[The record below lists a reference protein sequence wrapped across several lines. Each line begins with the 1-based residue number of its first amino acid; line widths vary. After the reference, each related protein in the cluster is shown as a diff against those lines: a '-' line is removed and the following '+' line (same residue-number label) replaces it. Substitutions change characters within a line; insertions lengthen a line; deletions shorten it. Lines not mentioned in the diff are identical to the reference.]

1 MMKHNEEIISMILAG
16 GKGTRLGVLT
26 ESIAKPAIP
35 YGGKYRLI
43 DFPLSNCAN
52 SGIDTVGVVTQYK
65 PNAIYNHIGTGESWN
80 LKKIDKY
87 GVSFLPPYKDKDEE
101 SYYTGTANAIYQNIK
116 YIDNYNPKYVLIL
129 SGDHIYKMNYKNM
142 LDHHKATNAVA
153 TIATIEVPMEEASR
167 FGILNLNADTTI
179 HSFDEKPEIPRS
191 NTASMGIYI
200 FEWKV
205 LKAYLIEDEKDEISS
220 HDFGKNIIPTML
232 ERNEKLVGYK
242 FSGYWKDVGTVE
254 SLWSS
259 NMDLLD
265 HKCELSLNDKWKIN
279 ARDDGYE
286 KHKVGFDAVI
296 KHSILSE
303 NCEIDGYVQK
313 SVISK
318 NVKIGKGAFVKNS
331 VILANAV
338 IKEDAYVENAII
350 GEYAIIGENVK
361 ITKDDGGIAVIG
373 SHREVAQNTD
383 NIA

>member
-1 MMKHNEEIISMILAG
+1 MKHNKEIISMILAG

-65 PNAIYNHIGTGESWN
+65 PNAIYNHIGNGEYWN

-87 GVSFLPPYKDKDEE
+87 GVSFLPPYRDKDKE
-101 SYYTGTANAIYQNIK
+101 SYYTGTANAIYQNIR
-116 YIDNYNPKYVLIL
+116 YIDNYNPKYILIL
-129 SGDHIYKMNYKNM
+129 SGDHIYKMNYADM
-142 LDHHKATNAVA
+142 LSHHKMMNAVA

-167 FGILNLNADTTI
+167 FGIMNLNADTTI
-179 HSFDEKPEIPRS
+179 DSFDEKPEIPRS

-200 FEWKV
+200 FNWQV
-205 LKAYLIEDEKDEISS
+205 LRGYLINDEKKLKSS
-220 HDFGKNIIPTML
+220 HDFGKDIIPAML
-232 ERNEKLVGYK
+232 EAEERMVGYRFK
-242 FSGYWKDVGTVE
+242 GYWKDVGTVE

-265 HKCELSLNDKWKIN
+265 HKCELSLNDKWKI
-279 ARDDGYE
+279 ASKSDGYE

-296 KHSILSE
+296 KNSILGE

-338 IKEDAYVENAII
+338 IEKHAHVENAII
-350 GEYAIIGENVK
+350 GEYAVVREDAEVIKN
-361 ITKDDGGIAVIG
+361 GGVAVVG
-373 SHREVAQNTD
+373 SHKEIAKDSD

>member
-1 MMKHNEEIISMILAG
+1 MKHNKEIISMILAG

-65 PNAIYNHIGTGESWN
+65 PNAIYNHIGNGESWN

-87 GVSFLPPYKDKDEE
+87 GVSFLPPYRDKDSE

-116 YIDNYNPKYVLIL
+116 YIDKYDPKYILIL
-129 SGDHIYKMNYKNM
+129 SGDHIYKMNYADM
-142 LDHHKATNAVA
+142 LSHHKMMNAVA

-167 FGILNLNADTTI
+167 FGIMNLNADTTI
-179 HSFDEKPEIPRS
+179 DSFDEKPEIPRS

-200 FEWKV
+200 FTWKT
-205 LKAYLIEDEKDEISS
+205 LREYLIRDENNLKSN
-220 HDFGKNIIPTML
+220 HDFGKDIIPNML
-232 ERNEKLVGYK
+232 EANERMVGYRFK
-242 FSGYWKDVGTVE
+242 GYWKDVGTVE

-265 HKCELSLNDKWKIN
+265 HKCELSLNDKWKI
-279 ARDDGYE
+279 ASKSDGYE

-296 KHSILSE
+296 KNSILGE

-338 IKEDAYVENAII
+338 IEKHAHVENAII
-350 GEYAIIGENVK
+350 GEYAVVREDAEVIKTTGV
-361 ITKDDGGIAVIG
+361 AVVG
-373 SHREVAQNTD
+373 SHKEIAKDSD

>member
-1 MMKHNEEIISMILAG
+1 MKHNKEIISMILAG

-65 PNAIYNHIGTGESWN
+65 PNAIYNHIGNGESWN

-87 GVSFLPPYKDKDEE
+87 GVSFLPPYRDKDKE
-101 SYYTGTANAIYQNIK
+101 SYYTGTANAIYQNIR
-116 YIDNYNPKYVLIL
+116 YIDNYNPKYILIL
-129 SGDHIYKMNYKNM
+129 SGDHIYKMNYDDM
-142 LDHHKATNAVA
+142 LTHHKMMNAVA

-167 FGILNLNADTTI
+167 FGIMNLNADTTI
-179 HSFDEKPEIPRS
+179 DSFDEKPEIPRS

-200 FEWKV
+200 FNWQV
-205 LKAYLIEDEKDEISS
+205 LREYLINDEKKLKSS
-220 HDFGKNIIPTML
+220 HDFGKDIIPAML
-232 ERNEKLVGYK
+232 EAEERMVGYRFK
-242 FSGYWKDVGTVE
+242 GYWKDVGTVE

-265 HKCELSLNDKWKIN
+265 HKCELSLNDKWKI
-279 ARDDGYE
+279 ASKSDGYE

-296 KHSILSE
+296 KNSILGE

-338 IKEDAYVENAII
+338 IEKHAHVENAII
-350 GEYAIIGENVK
+350 GEYAVVREDAEVIK
-361 ITKDDGGIAVIG
+361 TGGVAVVG
-373 SHREVAQNTD
+373 SHKEIAKDSD